1 MKDYNRKLLNE
12 LKMYVEYLKKNPN
25 NQFISTYK
33 KENTRKENIKNK
45 IKSSDQYITWLAGFI
60 KKYKNIDTQLI
71 PYNEDILNLD
81 KTNINNLHLF
91 FDIIYEYA
99 SSIEIDPITINH
111 NGYKQMTYFVNYED
125 FYFRIDLTTG
135 QGTSIRCNRVNHK
148 KDHTYIN
155 FANIINLNTKNKV
168 KKRTTQ

>member
-1 MKDYNRKLLNE
+1 MKNNNKILLNE

-25 NQFISTYK
+25 NQFIYTYK
-33 KENTRKENIKNK
+33 EEKIRKENIKNK

-71 PYNEDILNLD
+71 SYNQKITNLD
-81 KTNINNLHLF
+81 KTNLNNLHLF

-99 SSIEIDPITINH
+99 TSIEINPITINH
-111 NGYKQMTYFVNYED
+111 NGYKQITYFVNYKD
-125 FYFRIDLTTG
+125 FYFKIDLTTG
-135 QGTSIRCNRVNHK
+135 QGTSIRCNRISYK

-155 FANIINLNTKNKV
+155 FENIINLNTKNKV